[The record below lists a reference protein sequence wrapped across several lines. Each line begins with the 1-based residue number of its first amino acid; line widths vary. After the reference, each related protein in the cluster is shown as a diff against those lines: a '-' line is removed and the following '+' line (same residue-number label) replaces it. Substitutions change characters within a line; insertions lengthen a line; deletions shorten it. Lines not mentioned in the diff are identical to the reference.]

1 MSTIYLSLSLSLSQL
16 HTHTHSLS
24 LSLLPA
30 SLCLVMSSM
39 PKLRLASFVS
49 DASDTTTSDSG
60 GTGGRD
66 DTDAV
71 RTLVSAFATQ
81 QRATPDMNSLERY
94 LRETSSEKCF
104 TILAETITSKHDASE
119 EVQTDVIAYA
129 MCCLG
134 YACVCVCVCVCV
146 LSCGKCRHSCHE
158 CSGKEED
165 DTHISRALIGIESS
179 EIIPITM

>member
-1 MSTIYLSLSLSLSQL
+1 
-16 HTHTHSLS
+16 
-24 LSLLPA
+24 
-30 SLCLVMSSM
+30 M

-134 YACVCVCVCVCV
+134 YACVCVCVCVYYHVESVATAAMSVVVKKKTTHTYRV
-146 LSCGKCRHSCHE
+146 L
-158 CSGKEED
+158 
-165 DTHISRALIGIESS
+165 
-179 EIIPITM
+179 